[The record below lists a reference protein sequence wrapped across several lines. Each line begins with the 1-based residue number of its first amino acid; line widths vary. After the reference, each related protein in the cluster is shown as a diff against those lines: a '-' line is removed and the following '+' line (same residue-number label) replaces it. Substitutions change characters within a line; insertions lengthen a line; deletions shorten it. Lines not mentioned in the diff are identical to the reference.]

1 MPETAGIFKI
11 DQGDFTMNER
21 TMKLRLGAAVVL
33 SLVIILIFLT
43 FLGSREKLSTTS
55 YEIRI
60 QMVDAP
66 NVMANTP
73 IYQSGI
79 LIGRVSKVELTETKG
94 VIVTARIYDDHKLY
108 HDQECHLVSSLL
120 GDASLRMITRQ
131 TEETDQTRH
140 TEIKPGELIQGKTT
154 LDPALLM
161 AQMQETLADTI
172 SDVTTASVELSRVAE
187 TTNGILTENRENV
200 SDIMKNAR
208 SITGNT
214 ARIMTSWALIMD
226 DNFCKNL
233 QNSVENLSEAAVKF
247 PKTIDKVNETLD
259 GVQETIQLSNTT
271 ISGMAENFSGLAGKL
286 ENSLGNIDKM
296 MVNANATLANVRK
309 LSMVF
314 SDEKQMEVW
323 ASNFTNTL
331 RNLEIFTETLNQEDS
346 TLGLLLHDRLLYDRL
361 QNTLEKVNELP
372 RQLEPILFNA
382 QVMSEKLARHPE
394 LLGLRGYL
402 KPDSGASGTIPW
414 PKGVRP
420 SISNYSP
427 SGWNSAPYS
436 TPLQYQRPAPAS
448 GNWGSL
454 NSSGSGTVLIP
465 QADDSVS
472 RSSDDPI
479 APGIVKADG
488 GVGVKYSV
496 GRSDTLARRSGQ
508 GMENG
513 SSETAGTFVLD
524 PVPVNAGE
532 LKRAE
537 GIPALENAETR
548 PVLKPAETE
557 LAGKENAGASSLS
570 HGVPQNVQIPEDA
583 RLITPAMVG
592 MTPEEFQNADP
603 AFLSEAIWNAVAVS
617 DKNAVVSRNETDA
630 QNQDAQIAAI
640 SEEKEDPEMGG
651 AVAELSVSKL
661 PSAEA
666 RSQELESELLPEPL
680 AAPVNPASGNRPVV
694 EQAAGPAVE

>member
-1 MPETAGIFKI
+1 MPETVGIFKI

-233 QNSVENLSEAAVKF
+233 QNSVENLSEAALKF
-247 PKTIDKVNETLD
+247 PGTIDKVNDTLD
-259 GVQETIQLSNTT
+259 GVQETIKQSNSM
-271 ISGMAENFSGLAGKL
+271 ISGFNGLVGKFGESL
-286 ENSLGNIDKM
+286 EDIDKM
-296 MVNANATLANVRK
+296 MINANVTLENVRK

-346 TLGLLLHDRLLYDRL
+346 TLGLLLRDRLLYDRL

-420 SISNYSP
+420 SISSYSS

-454 NSSGSGTVLIP
+454 NSSGAGTVSIP

-472 RSSDDPI
+472 RSSDDSI
-479 APGIVKADG
+479 SPGIVKANG

-532 LKRAE
+532 LKPAE
-537 GIPALENAETR
+537 SIPALENAETR
-548 PVLKPAETE
+548 PHLKPAETE
-557 LAGKENAGASSLS
+557 LAGKENAGALSLS

-583 RLITPAMVG
+583 RLITPEMVG

-630 QNQDAQIAAI
+630 QNPDAQIAAI

-680 AAPVNPASGNRPVV
+680 AASVNPASGNRPVV